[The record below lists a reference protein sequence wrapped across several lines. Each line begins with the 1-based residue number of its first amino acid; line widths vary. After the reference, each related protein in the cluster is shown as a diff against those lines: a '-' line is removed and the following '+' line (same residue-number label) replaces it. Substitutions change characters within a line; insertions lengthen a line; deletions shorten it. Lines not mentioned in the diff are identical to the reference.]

1 MMFDMLVIGK
11 GLMGSAAARYLRA
24 FGADTA
30 VLGPDEPQNPQTHDG
45 VFASH
50 YDQGRITRR
59 LSKDMVWATLADRS
73 IAQYRA
79 LETRSGVRF
88 YEPTGG
94 LYVGPDDGS
103 HAYWQNASAIGQRFD
118 VPYDELSSEELAARL
133 PKLHFPAGFAGILE
147 HAPAGY
153 INPRGLIAAQL
164 AVFAEQGGTILRE
177 TAVSVIRHANCLTIQ
192 TKEGNQDEARKVLIA
207 AGGFSNCFGLLERP
221 LNLRLKT
228 ETIILAEVDEAEAA
242 RLSDMPTVIYAID
255 SPDLSGIYLLP
266 PILYPDGRFYLK
278 MGCDTRLD
286 QTLPHNVEAIRRW
299 FIHGDSDATLP
310 AMRAAL
316 EAIIPGLRA
325 KLWTTK
331 RCLITYTP
339 HGKPFIDAV
348 VPGQVYVATGG
359 NGSSAKSSDAIGQ
372 LAASLAW
379 HDAWPDTVLNASH
392 FQTQTRPAVNG
403 PG

>member
-1 MMFDMLVIGK
+1 MFDVLVIGK
-11 GLMGSAAARYLRA
+11 GLMGSAAARYLSA

-59 LSKDMVWATLADRS
+59 LSKDLTWATLAHRS
-73 IAQYRA
+73 IDQYQD
-79 LETRSGVRF
+79 LETRSGLRF
-88 YEPTGG
+88 YKPTGG

-103 HAYWQNASAIGQRFD
+103 RAYWQQAAAIGQRFN
-118 VPYDELSSEELAARL
+118 VAYDEFTANELATQL
-133 PKLHFPAGFAGILE
+133 PQLHFPVAFAGILE

-153 INPRGLIAAQL
+153 INPRSLIAAQL
-164 AVFAEQGGTILRE
+164 ALFVEQGGTILQE
-177 TAVSVIRHANCLTIQ
+177 TAVSVTRPSNKIIVHTR
-192 TKEGNQDEARKVLIA
+192 EGNQYETRKLLIA

-228 ETIILAEVDEAEAA
+228 ETILLAEIDEAEAN
-242 RLSDMPTVIYAID
+242 RLSDMPTVIYALD
-255 SPDLSGIYLLP
+255 TPDLRNIYLLP

-286 QTLPHNVEAIRRW
+286 QTLPHDVAAIRHW
-299 FIHGDSDATLP
+299 FIRGESDVMMP
-310 AMRAAL
+310 AMRDAL
-316 EAIIPGLRA
+316 KSIIPGLQA
-325 KLWTTK
+325 QSWATK

-372 LAASLAW
+372 LAASLTWHNAW
-379 HDAWPDTVLNASH
+379 QDTELNGALFSIL
-392 FQTQTRPAVNG
+392 
-403 PG
+403 

>member
-1 MMFDMLVIGK
+1 MFDVLVIGK
-11 GLMGSAAARYLRA
+11 GLMGAAAARYLSA
-24 FGADTA
+24 FGAETA

-59 LSKDMVWATLADRS
+59 LSKDLTWATLADRS

-79 LETRSGVRF
+79 LEVRSGIRF

-103 HAYWQNASAIGQRFD
+103 HAYWQNAAAIGQRFG
-118 VPYDELSSEELAARL
+118 VAYDELTADELAVRL
-133 PKLHFPAGFAGILE
+133 PKLHFPTGFAGLLE

-164 AVFAEQGGTILRE
+164 AVFAQQGGTILRE
-177 TAVSVIRHANCLTIQ
+177 TAVTVTRHPTHLTVQ
-192 TKEGNQDEARKVLIA
+192 TKEGNQYEARKVLVA
-207 AGGFSNCFGLLERP
+207 VGGFSNCFGLLERP

-228 ETIILAEVDEAEAA
+228 ETIILAEVGEEEAA
-242 RLSDMPTVIYAID
+242 RLNDMPTVIYAID

-286 QTLPHNVEAIRRW
+286 QTLPHDVEAIRRW
-299 FIHGDSDATLP
+299 FINGESDAMLP
-310 AMRAAL
+310 AMRTAL
-316 EAIIPGLRA
+316 TCIIPGLRA
-325 KLWTTK
+325 QSWATK

-339 HGKPFIDAV
+339 HGKPFIDV
-348 VPGQVYVATGG
+348 MMPGQIYVATGG

-372 LAASLAW
+372 LAANLTW
-379 HDAWPDTVLNASH
+379 HDAWQDAELDAAS
-392 FQTQTRPAVNG
+392 FQIQ
-403 PG
+403 

>member
-1 MMFDMLVIGK
+1 MFDLLVIGK
-11 GLMGSAAARYLRA
+11 GLMGTAAARYLRE
-24 FGADTA
+24 FGAETA
-30 VLGPDEPQNPQTHDG
+30 VLGPDEPQNQQTHDG

-59 LSKDMVWATLADRS
+59 LSKDMTWATLAHRS
-73 IAQYRA
+73 MAQYRA
-79 LETRSGVRF
+79 LEARSGIQF

-103 HAYWQNASAIGQRFD
+103 HAYWQNAAAIGQRFG
-118 VPYDELSSEELAARL
+118 VAYDELTADELAARL
-133 PKLHFPAGFAGILE
+133 PRLHFPSGFAGILE

-164 AVFAEQGGTILRE
+164 SVFAAQGGTILRE
-177 TAVSVIRHANCLTIQ
+177 TAVSVTHHPHHLTVQ
-192 TKEGNQDEARKVLIA
+192 TKEGNRYETRKLLIA

-221 LNLRLKT
+221 LPLRLKT
-228 ETIILAEVDEAEAA
+228 EIIILAEVDAAEAA
-242 RLSDMPTVIYAID
+242 RLGDMPTVIYEIE

-266 PILYPDGRFYLK
+266 PIVYPDGRFYLK

-286 QTLPHNVEAIRRW
+286 QTLPHELEAIRRW
-299 FIHGDSDATLP
+299 FISGQSDTMLP

-316 EAIIPGLRA
+316 TRIIPELRA
-325 KLWTTK
+325 ESWATK

-339 HGKPFIDAV
+339 HGKPLIDTV

-379 HDAWPDTVLNASH
+379 HDAWQDTALDAALFAN
-392 FQTQTRPAVNG
+392 P
-403 PG
+403 

>member
-1 MMFDMLVIGK
+1 MFDVLVIGK
-11 GLMGSAAARYLRA
+11 GLMGSAAARCLSA

-59 LSKDMVWATLADRS
+59 LSKDLTWATLADRS

-79 LETRSGVRF
+79 LEARSGIKF

-103 HAYWQNASAIGQRFD
+103 HAYWQNAAAIGQRFG
-118 VPYDELSSEELAARL
+118 VAYDELSADELAARL
-133 PKLHFPAGFAGILE
+133 PRLHFPACFAGILE

-164 AVFAEQGGTILRE
+164 AIFAEQGGTILRE
-177 TAVSVIRHANCLTIQ
+177 TAVTVTRHSNHVTVQ
-192 TKEGNQDEARKVLIA
+192 TKEGNQYKTRKLLIA
-207 AGGFSNCFGLLERP
+207 AGGFSNCFDLLERP
-221 LNLRLKT
+221 LPLRLKT
-228 ETIILAEVDEAEAA
+228 ETIILAEVDEDEAA
-242 RLSDMPTVIYAID
+242 RLGDMPTVIYAID
-255 SPDLSGIYLLP
+255 SPDLNGIYLLP

-286 QTLPHNVEAIRRW
+286 QTLLHDVEAIRRW
-299 FIHGDSDATLP
+299 FIHGDSDAMLP

-325 KLWTTK
+325 QSWATK

-339 HGKPFIDAV
+339 HGKPFIDAL

-372 LAASLAW
+372 LAASLTW
-379 HDAWPDTVLNASH
+379 HDAWQDKELDAAL
-392 FQTQTRPAVNG
+392 FRI
-403 PG
+403 

>member
-1 MMFDMLVIGK
+1 MFDVLVIGK
-11 GLMGSAAARYLRA
+11 GLMGSAAARYLGE

-59 LSKDMVWATLADRS
+59 LSKDLTWATLADRS
-73 IAQYRA
+73 IAQYRS
-79 LETRSGVRF
+79 LETRSGIRF
-88 YEPTGG
+88 YEPTSG

-103 HAYWQNASAIGQRFD
+103 HPYWQNAATIGQRFG
-118 VPYDELSSEELAARL
+118 VAYDELPSDELAVRL

-153 INPRGLIAAQL
+153 INPRSLIAAQL
-164 AVFAEQGGTILRE
+164 AVFAEQGGTILPE
-177 TAVSVIRHANCLTIQ
+177 TAVTATRHSNHLTIQ
-192 TKEGNQDEARKVLIA
+192 TQEGNQYEARKLLIA
-207 AGGFSNCFGLLERP
+207 AGGFSNCFDLLERP

-228 ETIILAEVDEAEAA
+228 ETIILAEVDEAEAS
-242 RLSDMPTVIYAID
+242 RLNDIPTVIYAID
-255 SPDLSGIYLLP
+255 TPDLHNIYLLP

-286 QTLPHNVEAIRRW
+286 QALPHDVEAIRRW
-299 FIHGDSDATLP
+299 FISGQSDVMLP

-316 EAIIPGLRA
+316 EGIIPELWA
-325 KLWTTK
+325 KSWATK

-339 HGKPFIDAV
+339 HGKPFIDV
-348 VPGQVYVATGG
+348 MVPGQVYVAIGG

-372 LAASLAW
+372 LAASLTW
-379 HDAWPDTVLNASH
+379 HDAWQDTELDAALFGIS
-392 FQTQTRPAVNG
+392 
-403 PG
+403 

>member
-1 MMFDMLVIGK
+1 MFDVLVIGK
-11 GLMGSAAARYLRA
+11 GLMGTAAARYLQA
-24 FGADTA
+24 FGANTA

-59 LSKDMVWATLADRS
+59 LSKDLAWATLADRS
-73 IAQYRA
+73 MAQYRE
-79 LETRSGVRF
+79 LETRSGINF

-94 LYVGPDDGS
+94 LFVGPADGS
-103 HAYWQNASAIGQRFD
+103 HAYWQQAAAIGQRFG
-118 VPYDELSSEELAARL
+118 VAYDELSSDELAARL
-133 PKLHFPAGFAGILE
+133 PRLHFPAGFAGILE

-153 INPRGLIAAQL
+153 INPRGLIGAQL
-164 AVFAEQGGTILRE
+164 AVFAAQGGTILRE
-177 TAVSVIRHANCLTIQ
+177 TAVTVTHHPTHLTIQ
-192 TKEGNQDEARKVLIA
+192 TNEGNQYETRKLLIA

-221 LNLRLKT
+221 LPLRLKT

-242 RLSDMPTVIYAID
+242 RLGDMPTVIYEIE
-255 SPDLSGIYLLP
+255 SPDLDGIYLLP

-278 MGCDTRLD
+278 MGCDTHLD
-286 QTLPHNVEAIRRW
+286 QTLPHDLEAIRRW
-299 FIHGDSDATLP
+299 FIHGDSDAILP

-316 EAIIPGLRA
+316 ESIIPRLRA
-325 KLWTTK
+325 QSWQTK

-339 HGKPFIDAV
+339 HGKPLIDAV

-372 LAASLAW
+372 LAASLTW
-379 HDAWPDTVLNASH
+379 HGTWQDPELNATL
-392 FQTQTRPAVNG
+392 FALP
-403 PG
+403 

>member
-1 MMFDMLVIGK
+1 MFDVLVIGK
-11 GLMGSAAARYLRA
+11 GLMGSAAARYLQA
-24 FGADTA
+24 FGANTA

-59 LSKDMVWATLADRS
+59 LSKDMTWATLADRS

-79 LETRSGVRF
+79 LESRSGIHF

-103 HAYWQNASAIGQRFD
+103 HAYWQNAAAIGQRFG
-118 VPYDELSSEELAARL
+118 VAYDSLFPDELAARL
-133 PKLHFPAGFAGILE
+133 PTLHFPPEFAGILE

-153 INPRGLIAAQL
+153 INPRSLIAAQL
-164 AVFAEQGGTILRE
+164 ADFTQQGGTVLRE
-177 TAVSVIRHANCLTIQ
+177 TAVTVTRHPNYVAVH
-192 TKEGNQDEARKVLIA
+192 TKEGNRYEARKLLIA

-221 LNLRLKT
+221 LPLRLKT
-228 ETIILAEVDEAEAA
+228 ETIILAEVDEAEAE
-242 RLSDMPTVIYAID
+242 RLSHMPTVIYAVD
-255 SPDLSGIYLLP
+255 SPDLNGIYLLP

-286 QTLPHNVEAIRRW
+286 QTLPHDVEAIRRW
-299 FIHGDSDATLP
+299 FMSGSSDAMLP

-316 EAIIPGLRA
+316 THIIPGLQA
-325 KLWTTK
+325 KSWATK

-339 HGKPFIDAV
+339 HGKPFIDAM

-372 LAASLAW
+372 LGASLTW
-379 HDAWPDTVLNASH
+379 HEEWQDTELDAALFSIS
-392 FQTQTRPAVNG
+392 
-403 PG
+403 